1 MKRSKLQNI
10 ALTALF
16 LAVGLVLPIL
26 TGQIPQIGKML
37 LPMHLPVFL
46 CALICGWKYAVPMA
60 FVLPLLRSV
69 TFGMPVLIPEA
80 AAMAPEL
87 ATYALV
93 AGLLYALFKKQ
104 YNKRKY
110 VTIIGTMYVSIISAM
125 IAGRVVFGIA
135 KAIILGIN
143 GKSYTFAA
151 FITGTVV
158 QAIPG
163 IILQLALIPAIMIL
177 LDRTHLVPFREAN

>member
-1 MKRSKLQNI
+1 MTSLQIRKL
-10 ALTALF
+10 TYSALF
-16 LAVGLVLPIL
+16 LALAMVLPFL

-87 ATYALV
+87 ATYAFV
-93 AGLLYALFKKQ
+93 AGFLYVIFKKQ
-104 YNKRKY
+104 N
-110 VTIIGTMYVSIISAM
+110 IGALYVSIISAM
-125 IAGRVVFGIA
+125 VAGRVVFGIA
-135 KAIILGIN
+135 KAIILGIT
-143 GKSYTFAA
+143 GKSYTFYA
-151 FITGTVV
+151 FIAGTVIN
-158 QAIPG
+158 AFPG
-163 IILQLALIPAIMIL
+163 IILQLLLIPAIMLL
-177 LDRTHLVPFREAN
+177 LDRTHLVPFKKGE